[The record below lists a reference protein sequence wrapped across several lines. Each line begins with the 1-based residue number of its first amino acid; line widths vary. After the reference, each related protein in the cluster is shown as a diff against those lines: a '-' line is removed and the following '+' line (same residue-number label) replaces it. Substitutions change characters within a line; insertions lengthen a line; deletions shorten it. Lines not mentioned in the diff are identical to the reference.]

1 MITINE
7 YDYGGAYD
15 IDPEMYFTKDDLL
28 EFANEIIDNLYA
40 DYDVDFDLADIFI
53 DDNNELY
60 ISIDINNDYTINSSV
75 YIDMRRIRKPEDIY
89 KYETDILD
97 ELSTQINEYIEFYS
111 DALDESETVEIFES
125 GDFDEYKKE
134 YIEENEPI
142 YENNKEVLSIKEEND
157 TPDSAE
163 TDETDNTEDE
173 DDKELLEALKLGD
186 PWPDWTDAYKVFAFI
201 QKMYSGKIDVINQK
215 VKEFYDMFKGVKS
228 VDKAYQRWCSQ
239 E

>member
-15 IDPEMYFTKDDLL
+15 IDPEMYFTKEDLL

-97 ELSTQINEYIEFYS
+97 ELSTQINEYIELYS
-111 DALDESETVEIFES
+111 DSLDESETGEIFES
-125 GDFDEYKKE
+125 GDFEK
-134 YIEENEPI
+134 
-142 YENNKEVLSIKEEND
+142 
-157 TPDSAE
+157 
-163 TDETDNTEDE
+163 
-173 DDKELLEALKLGD
+173 
-186 PWPDWTDAYKVFAFI
+186 
-201 QKMYSGKIDVINQK
+201 
-215 VKEFYDMFKGVKS
+215 
-228 VDKAYQRWCSQ
+228 
-239 E
+239 